1 MTARLPTDLLDR
13 SADEASRL
21 LALTYLDEAAVAES
35 RLADPLD
42 TEALHDFRVG
52 LRRLRS
58 CTRAYRTELQGSVS
72 KRMRRRLRKLTLAT
86 NAGRDAEVHL
96 GWLRNQAGRL
106 GPEHTEGLAWLIGRL
121 EGRRSETLE
130 TVTLDVGRQFKKVA
144 ARFRPRLGIL
154 RIEVGR
160 GRGSARPTFRQATAE
175 LIRRHAAELGEYL
188 KAVRTQEHM
197 KEAHQA
203 RIAAKRLRYLLEP
216 LVRRA
221 AGTKGL
227 TTQLK
232 GLQDVLGQ
240 LHDMHVMSEEIA
252 SSLTALPQR
261 SAQRPSGAEPGLRA
275 LERLANEQELSAFAS
290 FEAHWGDQSG
300 SRFFDRAD
308 ELSRTL
314 ALRATFVGP
323 NLVRKKFQSVAQSAQ
338 AVSPRSPSTPS
349 LTMIGA
355 IASAEIGSAHHQPSR
370 VFSATPA
377 RAMTDK

>member
-21 LALTYLDEAAVAES
+21 LALSYLDEAALAER
-35 RLADPLD
+35 RLADRLD
-42 TEALHDFRVG
+42 TEALHDFRVA

-86 NAGRDAEVHL
+86 NAGRDAEVRL

-121 EGRRSETLE
+121 EGRRFDTLE
-130 TVTLDVGRQFKKVA
+130 TVTLDVGRRFKKVA

-160 GRGSARPTFRQATAE
+160 GRASARPTLRQVTAE
-175 LIRRHAAELGEYL
+175 LILRHAAELGENL
-188 KAVRTQEHM
+188 KAVRTQENM
-197 KEAHQA
+197 QEAHQA

-232 GLQDVLGQ
+232 GLQDVLGH
-240 LHDMHVMSEEIA
+240 LHDLHVMSEEIA
-252 SSLTALPQR
+252 SSFMALSQSQP
-261 SAQRPSGAEPGLRA
+261 QRPSGAEAGLRA
-275 LERLANEQELSAFAS
+275 LERLANEQESAAFAS
-290 FEAHWGDQSG
+290 FEAHWGEQQG
-300 SRFFDRAD
+300 GRFLVRAD
-308 ELSRTL
+308 ELGRTL
-314 ALRATFVGP
+314 ASTVG
-323 NLVRKKFQSVAQSAQ
+323 NLPESLPRLSLSQNRRPDPALNAVEEKTRKTLSGRLS
-338 AVSPRSPSTPS
+338 
-349 LTMIGA
+349 
-355 IASAEIGSAHHQPSR
+355 
-370 VFSATPA
+370 
-377 RAMTDK
+377 